1 MSKLIVSEFT
11 TIYGIV
17 EAPEIWFPEFKR
29 PKVQESKDHVLQSAS
44 TIIIGRNTYETLVP
58 VWNQGNDL
66 QAVAIDRKEK
76 FVVDTKPLIAQC
88 RNITTVSSD
97 ICDHIKAMK
106 DSDGKDILVFG
117 SAELVELLIQEKLV
131 DKIRLLI
138 SPIVLGCG
146 NKLFSSQS
154 TTRRFI
160 TTSSISLGLNTLLT
174 YNGQS

>member
-1 MSKLIVSEFT
+1 MRKLIVSEFI
-11 TIYGIV
+11 TIDGIV
-17 EAPEIWFPEFKR
+17 EAPEIWFPEFNH
-29 PKVQESKDHVLQSAS
+29 PKVQEFKDHELRSAS

-58 VWNQGNDL
+58 LWNQGNDL
-66 QAVAIDRKEK
+66 QTVAIDRKEK
-76 FVVDTKPLIAQC
+76 FVVATKPLIATC
-88 RNITTVSSD
+88 RNITTISSD

-117 SAELVELLIQEKLV
+117 SAEQVELLIQEKLV

-160 TTSSISLGLNTLLT
+160 ATSSISLGLNTLLT
-174 YNGQS
+174 FIAQS